1 MDMNCL
7 GSPPSLPV
15 FEKPYP
21 AAVAELLTEL
31 WSWGLLGEGAK
42 DPATVLPFV
51 FAYALGA

>member
-7 GSPPSLPV
+7 GSPPSPPV

-21 AAVAELLTEL
+21 AAMAELLTEL
-31 WSWGLLGEGAK
+31 WSWGLLGEVAK